1 MNVLIGIAIFVVIA
15 LISWAIAE
23 AKPGIFGYN
32 QSEDEQAVEQNAKD
46 ALVKNGYDEQN
57 IKDVIK
63 NISTKGFEA

>member
-15 LISWAIAE
+15 LIGWAIAE

-32 QSEDEQAVEQNAKD
+32 QSEDEQAVEQNA
-46 ALVKNGYDEQN
+46 NDEQN

>member
-15 LISWAIAE
+15 LIGWAIAE

-32 QSEDEQAVEQNAKD
+32 QSEDEQAGEQNAKD